1 MNMLEDLKMSL
12 LNFSFAKM
20 LVLLINYLNYLKI
33 IFSNTYLRNVVDVL
47 FFYEKTYNDRKSKTW
62 SRKHN

>member
-12 LNFSFAKM
+12 LDFSFAKM

-47 FFYEKTYNDRKSKTW
+47 FFYEKTYNDRKSKT
-62 SRKHN
+62 

>member
-1 MNMLEDLKMSL
+1 MLEDLKMSL

-33 IFSNTYLRNVVDVL
+33 IFSNTYLRNLVDVL
-47 FFYEKTYNDRKSKTW
+47 FFYEKTYNDRKSKA
-62 SRKHN
+62 

>member
-47 FFYEKTYNDRKSKTW
+47 FFYEKTYNDRKSKAW

>member
-12 LNFSFAKM
+12 LDFSFAKM

-47 FFYEKTYNDRKSKTW
+47 FFYEKTCNDRKSKT
-62 SRKHN
+62 

>member
-47 FFYEKTYNDRKSKTW
+47 FFYEKTYNDRKSKA
-62 SRKHN
+62 

>member
-1 MNMLEDLKMSL
+1 MLEDLKMSL

-47 FFYEKTYNDRKSKTW
+47 FFYEKTYNDRKSKA
-62 SRKHN
+62 

>member
-33 IFSNTYLRNVVDVL
+33 IFSNTYLRNLVDVL
-47 FFYEKTYNDRKSKTW
+47 FFYEKTYNDRKSKA
-62 SRKHN
+62 

>member
-33 IFSNTYLRNVVDVL
+33 IFSNTYLRNAVDVL
-47 FFYEKTYNDRKSKTW
+47 FFYEKTYNDRKSKA
-62 SRKHN
+62 